1 MTVAVIAALANMH
14 VSYVSFGFRW
24 FLIDSFVC
32 LVVKLMKRCQQ
43 SQKIDCF
50 LMEFNDF
57 YIKKFMLLGLAWENG
72 QNVLKNCFHHRLI
85 TSTVIVMFIK
95 IIKII

>member
-1 MTVAVIAALANMH
+1 
-14 VSYVSFGFRW
+14 
-24 FLIDSFVC
+24 
-32 LVVKLMKRCQQ
+32 
-43 SQKIDCF
+43 
-50 LMEFNDF
+50 MEFNDF